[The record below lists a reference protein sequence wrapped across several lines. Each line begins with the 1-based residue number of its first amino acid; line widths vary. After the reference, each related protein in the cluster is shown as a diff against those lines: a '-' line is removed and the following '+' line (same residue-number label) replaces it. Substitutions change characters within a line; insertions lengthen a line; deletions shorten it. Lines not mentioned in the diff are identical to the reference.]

1 MNKMIIKF
9 LQYCLAYLLIILVII
24 GSLGLVNLYRT
35 NQIEFNILVIGI
47 FILSFL
53 NVIYF
58 KLFERKKI

>member
-35 NQIEFNILVIGI
+35 NQIEFNILIIGI